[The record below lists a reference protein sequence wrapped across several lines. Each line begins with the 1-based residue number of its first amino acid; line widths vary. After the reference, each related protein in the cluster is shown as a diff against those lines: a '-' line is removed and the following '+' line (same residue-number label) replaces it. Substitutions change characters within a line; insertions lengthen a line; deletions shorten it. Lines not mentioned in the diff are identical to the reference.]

1 MSLSIRRNPLV
12 GVGAAVAGVAV
23 GVVAGVVADRATRH
37 RAAMFALETD
47 DTYEVVPTEERVVFT
62 EDGIALHV
70 EIDVPDEE
78 TAAATQ
84 ASLVPPD
91 SRVELPT
98 VVLSHG
104 YCLSLRSW
112 VFQRRALVAAGY
124 RVVSWDQRGH
134 GQSAEGGS
142 DSYVIDRL
150 GADLHAVIQ
159 DVAPTGDLVLVGHS
173 MGGMTIMALGEVAP
187 ELVRDRVVGVGFIA
201 TSPGGLTLANGGRM
215 ATFGRIML
223 ERLGPSLLR
232 ELGERPDLW
241 SWIRRTGSTLEEF
254 VVDQNSFAS
263 PVAASLVR
271 HTADILLGTP
281 LRVIKEYLKTFDGF
295 DKQAA
300 LSAFASTQ
308 VLVFN
313 GKQDLLTPP
322 EHSEL
327 IVRALPAAEHVL
339 VNDAGH
345 VVMLEHPD
353 LLDAQLLQ
361 LLERGVR
368 DRVDDRVVSD
378 RPSVRR
384 VVTDVSKARAL
395 RATSARDGQP
405 ERAERARL
413 PLPARRATRRR
424 SRGA

>member
-1 MSLSIRRNPLV
+1 MSPVLRRNPIV
-12 GVGAAVAGVAV
+12 GIGAAVAGAAV

-62 EDGIALHV
+62 DDGVALHV

-78 TAAATQ
+78 TAATT

-91 SRVELPT
+91 SSVQLPT
-98 VVLSHG
+98 VVLIHG
-104 YCLSLRSW
+104 YCLSLRCW

-134 GQSAEGGS
+134 GLSAEGTS
-142 DSYVIDRL
+142 ESYVIERL
-150 GADLHAVIQ
+150 GEDLRAVID

-173 MGGMTIMALGEVAP
+173 MGGMTIMALGELDPEMVKERVSAVA
-187 ELVRDRVVGVGFIA
+187 FIG
-201 TSPGGLTLANGGRM
+201 TSPGGITLANGGRV

-223 ERLGPSLLR
+223 EQLGPSVLR
-232 ELGERPDLW
+232 QLGARPELW
-241 SWIRRTGSTLEEF
+241 SWIRRTGSTVEEF
-254 VVDQNSFAS
+254 LVDQNSFAS

-271 HTADILLGTP
+271 YTADILFGTP
-281 LRVIKEYLKTFDGF
+281 LHVIKEYLKTFDGF

-300 LSAFASTQ
+300 LSAFANTQ

-313 GKQDLLTPP
+313 GKQDQLTPP

-361 LLERGVR
+361 LIERGVR
-368 DRVDDRVVSD
+368 DRVEDRVVSD
-378 RPSVRR
+378 RPRVRR
-384 VVTDVSKARAL
+384 VVTDVSKSRAL
-395 RATSARDGQP
+395 RRVTAHDAERG
-405 ERAERARL
+405 ERADRPHRSSA
-413 PLPARRATRRR
+413 ARRATRRR

>member
-1 MSLSIRRNPLV
+1 VSPDLRRNPLL
-12 GVGAAVAGVAV
+12 GIGAAITGVAA

-47 DTYEVVPTEERVVFT
+47 DTFELVPTEERVVFAG
-62 EDGIALHV
+62 DGVPLHV
-70 EIDVPDEE
+70 EIDEPDPE
-78 TAAATQ
+78 TAAATT

-91 SRVELPT
+91 SSVELPT

-104 YCLSLRSW
+104 YCLSLKCW

-134 GQSAEGGS
+134 GQSGQASS

-150 GADLHAVIQ
+150 GADLHAVI
-159 DVAPTGDLVLVGHS
+159 DEVAPTGDLVLVGHS
-173 MGGMTIMALGEVAP
+173 MGGMTIMALGEIDP
-187 ELVRDRVVGVGFIA
+187 ELVRERVVGVAFVA
-201 TSPGGLTLANGGRM
+201 TSPGGITLANGGRA
-215 ATFGRIML
+215 ATFGRLML
-223 ERLGPSLLR
+223 ERLGPSVLR
-232 ELGERPDLW
+232 ELDQRPDLW
-241 SWIRRTGSTLEEF
+241 SWIRRTGSTVEEF
-254 VVDQNSFAS
+254 LVDQNSFAS

-271 HTADILLGTP
+271 YTADILLGTP
-281 LRVIKEYLKTFDGF
+281 LPVVKEYLKTFDGF

-300 LSAFASTQ
+300 LSAFVSTQ

-361 LLERGVR
+361 LIERGVR
-368 DRVDDRVVSD
+368 DRVEDRVVSD
-378 RPSVRR
+378 RPRVRR
-384 VVTDVSKARAL
+384 VVTDVSKSRVL
-395 RATSARDGQP
+395 RAASTRDGQP
-405 ERAERARL
+405 ERRDRARRSTV
-413 PLPARRATRRR
+413 ARRTTRRR

>member
-1 MSLSIRRNPLV
+1 VSPDLRRNPLV
-12 GVGAAVAGVAV
+12 GIGAAVVGVAA
-23 GVVAGVVADRATRH
+23 GVVAGVAADRATRH

-62 EDGIALHV
+62 DDGVALHV

-78 TAAATQ
+78 TAAAAT
-84 ASLVPPD
+84 ASLVPAD
-91 SRVELPT
+91 SSVRLPT
-98 VVLSHG
+98 VVLTHG
-104 YCLSLRSW
+104 YCLSLRCW

-134 GQSAEGGS
+134 GQSAEGSS
-142 DSYVIDRL
+142 DSYLIDRL
-150 GADLHAVIQ
+150 GADLHAVID
-159 DVAPTGDLVLVGHS
+159 DVVPTGDLVLVGHS
-173 MGGMTIMALGEVAP
+173 MGGMTIMALGELDPEMVKERVTGVAF
-187 ELVRDRVVGVGFIA
+187 VG
-201 TSPGGLTLANGGRM
+201 TSPGGITLANGGRM

-232 ELGERPDLW
+232 QLGARPDVW
-241 SWIRRTGSTLEEF
+241 SWIRRTGSTVEEF
-254 VVDQNSFAS
+254 LVDQNSFAS

-271 HTADILLGTP
+271 YTADILLGTP
-281 LRVIKEYLKTFDGF
+281 LHVVKEYLKTFDGF

-300 LSAFASTQ
+300 LSEFANTQ

-361 LLERGVR
+361 LIERGVR
-368 DRVDDRVVSD
+368 DRVEDRVVSD
-378 RPSVRR
+378 RPRVRR
-384 VVTDVSKARAL
+384 VVTDVSKSRAL
-395 RATSARDGQP
+395 RAVSARDGQP
-405 ERAERARL
+405 ERSVRARRPTPGHL
-413 PLPARRATRRR
+413 TTRR

>member
-1 MSLSIRRNPLV
+1 MSPDLRRNPLV
-12 GVGAAVAGVAV
+12 GIGAAVVGVAA
-23 GVVAGVVADRATRH
+23 GVVAGVAADRATRH
-37 RAAMFALETD
+37 RAAMFALDTD
-47 DTYEVVPTEERVVFT
+47 DTYEVVPAEERVVFT
-62 EDGIALHV
+62 DDGVALHV
-70 EIDVPDEE
+70 EIDLPDEE
-78 TAAATQ
+78 TAAATT

-91 SRVELPT
+91 SSVQLPT
-98 VVLSHG
+98 VVLTHG
-104 YCLSLRSW
+104 YCLSLRCW

-134 GQSAEGGS
+134 GHSAEGPP

-150 GADLHAVIQ
+150 GADLHAVID

-173 MGGMTIMALGEVAP
+173 MGGMTMMALGELDP
-187 ELVRDRVVGVGFIA
+187 ELVRERVVGAAFVG
-201 TSPGGLTLANGGRM
+201 TSPGGITLANGGRM

-223 ERLGPSLLR
+223 ERLGPSVLR
-232 ELGERPDLW
+232 QLGARPDVW
-241 SWIRRTGSTLEEF
+241 SWIRRTGSTVEEF
-254 VVDQNSFAS
+254 LVDQNSFAS

-271 HTADILLGTP
+271 YTADILLGTP
-281 LRVIKEYLKTFDGF
+281 LHVVKEYLKTFDGF

-300 LSAFASTQ
+300 LAAFASTQ

-361 LLERGVR
+361 LIERGVR
-368 DRVDDRVVSD
+368 DRVEDRVVSD
-378 RPSVRR
+378 RPRVRR
-384 VVTDVSKARAL
+384 VVTDVSKTRAL
-395 RATSARDGQP
+395 RRVTSHDAEP
-405 ERAERARL
+405 AERPRRSTV
-413 PLPARRATRRR
+413 ARRTPRRR
-424 SRGA
+424 ARGA